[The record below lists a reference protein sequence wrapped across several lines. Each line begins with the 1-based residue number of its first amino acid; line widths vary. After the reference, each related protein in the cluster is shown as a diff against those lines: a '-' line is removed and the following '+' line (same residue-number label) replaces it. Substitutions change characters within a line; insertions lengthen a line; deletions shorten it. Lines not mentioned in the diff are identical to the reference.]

1 MKLFFNQFLMV
12 VAIVLFCSTCS
23 YSSGSDEVPQEV
35 IDPPNMPSFNK
46 VASILYGEPE
56 ENYVMVL
63 SHRGGFNTTPENS
76 LSAIQN
82 STDIGVDI
90 VEIDV
95 QLTSDDILVVMH
107 DETINRTTNGS
118 GSVASYT
125 LEELRQFKLLMPNGS
140 MSDEGIPT
148 LKEALAYSKDKMHL
162 FIDKGD
168 DYLAK
173 IYEDLVETNTLNQ
186 TIIGGTLTWFEFNS
200 RYLEI
205 AAEIYYIPRAGT
217 GQSLDYINSFETGIS
232 PIAYF
237 PSCNLISSNNE
248 VFNRIKEIN
257 KWVFSTTLV
266 GSNCS
271 EEVFVPE
278 TIWNWELTQGINGIF
293 TDKSEELIAY
303 LNTLG
308 LHSNE

>member
-1 MKLFFNQFLMV
+1 MV
-12 VAIVLFCSTCS
+12 VSIVLFCSTCR
-23 YSSGSDEVPQEV
+23 SSSSSDDVPQEV
-35 IDPPNMPSFNK
+35 IDPLNMPSFNK
-46 VASILYGEPE
+46 VASILYEEPE

-95 QLTSDDILVVMH
+95 QLTSDDILVVIH

-125 LEELRQFKLLMPNGS
+125 LEELRQFKLLMPNGAS
-140 MSDEGIPT
+140 SDEGIPT

-168 DYLAK
+168 DYLDK

-186 TIIGGTLTWFEFNS
+186 TIVGGTLSWFQFNS
-200 RYLEI
+200 MYSQIADEI
-205 AAEIYYIPRAGT
+205 NYIPRAGT
-217 GQSLDYINSFETGIS
+217 GQSLEYINSFEDGIS
-232 PIAYF
+232 PLGYF
-237 PSCNLISSNNE
+237 PSCNLISSGND
-248 VFNRIKEIN
+248 VFQRIKALN
-257 KWVFSTTLV
+257 KWMITTTLA

-271 EEVFVPE
+271 EIVLGE
-278 TIWNWELTQGINGIF
+278 TIWAWEIEQGTDGIF
-293 TDKSEELIAY
+293 TDKAEDLIAY